1 MLRAEPIDIDNME
14 LVLHLRQKLF
24 VKKLL
29 KISAEEIASI
39 ISQLV
44 VKNCNGCMTEHLSQ
58 THHQCLTMERDEQLC
73 LYFDYALEKASETKV
88 IEAFTRS
95 LSEMKVHELIKY
107 NADNWKTV
115 FCVDHRRAL
124 KYETFQLL

>member
-1 MLRAEPIDIDNME
+1 MLGSEPIDIDNKE
-14 LVLHLRQKLF
+14 LVLHHRQKLI
-24 VKKLL
+24 VEKLL
-29 KISAEEIASI
+29 KISAEEIVPI

-44 VKNCNGCMTEHLSQ
+44 VENCNGCMTERLSQ
-58 THHQCLTMERDEQLC
+58 THHQCLTMEREVQLC
-73 LYFDYALEKASETKV
+73 LYFDYALEV
-88 IEAFTRS
+88 IDAFTRS

-124 KYETFQLL
+124 KHETFQLL